1 MGDAQS
7 VAERYAREVWQER
20 RMDVID
26 ELFSDDHAYH
36 DALLPDLPRG
46 PEGVRQRVGTYLG
59 AIPDATLTME
69 EWVENGDASVV
80 RWTWGGT
87 NTGELLGIPPTGKS
101 ATTTG
106 VHVFHVRGGKIVETW
121 VSYDAVGFLQQ
132 LGLVAIGPQ
141 G

>member
-1 MGDAQS
+1 MQRERPMGDAQS

-26 ELFSDDHAYH
+26 ELFSDDHVYH

-46 PEGVRQRVGTYLG
+46 PEGVRQRVGVYLG
-59 AIPDATLTME
+59 AIPDATLTLE
-69 EWVENGDASVV
+69 EWVEDGDASVV

-87 NTGELLGIPPTGKS
+87 NSGELLGMPPTGKS

-106 VHVFHVRGGKIVETW
+106 
-121 VSYDAVGFLQQ
+121 
-132 LGLVAIGPQ
+132 
-141 G
+141 